1 MGFGCEVTVPM
12 GSECLVGILA
22 SRDSDHSR
30 DDVAAGSAS
39 FQSPSEKLPCD
50 CMESRQPGSK
60 VWGKSPLF
68 PPRTAVRSR
77 RWQPC
82 VMATQREGFSNDRR
96 EVI

>member
-39 FQSPSEKLPCD
+39 FQSPSEKLLCD
-50 CMESRQPGSK
+50 CMESRA
-60 VWGKSPLF
+60 LYF
-68 PPRTAVRSR
+68 ALET
-77 RWQPC
+77 
-82 VMATQREGFSNDRR
+82 
-96 EVI
+96 